1 MSTSTTQAVRC
12 PRCSAH
18 LRAGSEWC
26 TLCYAD
32 LRPAPEPPPA
42 TAAPDPAPVD
52 LPPLPAADPASAVD
66 QPAPRRG
73 KHARRVTAEDL
84 GPDPADGAPAAGSD
98 VDADRLADQLLA
110 ELAASQGG
118 NPLGPLAGAV
128 DTTGKKVALMV
139 GGTAVG
145 IVLLFVLMAV
155 AGALL

>member
-1 MSTSTTQAVRC
+1 M
-12 PRCSAH
+12 
-18 LRAGSEWC
+18 
-26 TLCYAD
+26 
-32 LRPAPEPPPA
+32 
-42 TAAPDPAPVD
+42 
-52 LPPLPAADPASAVD
+52 D

-73 KHARRVTAEDL
+73 KHATARARR
-84 GPDPADGAPAAGSD
+84 GPRPGPGGGVPAAGSD